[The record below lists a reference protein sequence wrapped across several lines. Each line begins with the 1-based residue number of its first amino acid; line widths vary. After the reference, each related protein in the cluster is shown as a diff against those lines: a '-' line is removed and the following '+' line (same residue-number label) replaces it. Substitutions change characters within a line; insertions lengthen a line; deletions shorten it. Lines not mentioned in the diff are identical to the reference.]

1 MSKMRSSLM
10 ALALCAQGSTAA
22 LAQKPVDETGTG
34 GGPTS
39 TVTAPNTSSVGRTM
53 PRPGGTD
60 VDRNLDRRTPQ
71 EKKADKMMDG
81 ICRGC

>member
-10 ALALCAQGSTAA
+10 ALALCTLGSTSA

-39 TVTAPNTSSVGRTM
+39 TVTAPNTSPVGRTM
-53 PRPGGTD
+53 PRPGGPD
-60 VDRNLDRRTPQ
+60 VDRNLDRKTPQ

>member
-1 MSKMRSSLM
+1 MSNARLFLTAAIASI
-10 ALALCAQGSTAA
+10 LCSTTA
-22 LAQKPVDETGTG
+22 LAQRPVDETGTG

-53 PRPGGTD
+53 PKPGGKD
-60 VDRNLDRRTPQ
+60 VDRNLTRETPN
-71 EKKADKMMDG
+71 EKKADKIMDG

>member
-1 MSKMRSSLM
+1 MSNTGSSLI
-10 ALALCAQGSTAA
+10 ALALSTLCSTAA
-22 LAQKPVDETGTG
+22 LAQRQVDETGTG

-39 TVTAPNTSSVGRTM
+39 TVTAPNTTSVGRTM

-60 VDRNLDRRTPQ
+60 VDRNLGRKTP
-71 EKKADKMMDG
+71 EERKADKMMDG